1 MNMSYL
7 RRIQCSIVVL
17 LTFYIICVCGLHK
30 LSAFFV
36 SRWWKD
42 FKRSSEHNTTSEIR
56 SAEPQTPQ
64 ILTRRWILAAS
75 SRIGGECQHRPC
87 TSPAPESGPDELLN
101 SASSTTPESVHL
113 KLQEIQ
119 TSFPSSEDTKNP
131 RCENEVS
138 IVPRSN
144 TLLVS
149 EYRNVDTNE
158 LLLAIHGWNKTKLE
172 LFSQH
177 IYGINFS
184 QVPSLYSYDEVRDV
198 RTSYLPPHSS
208 YFIARG

>member
-1 MNMSYL
+1 MSYL

-17 LTFYIICVCGLHK
+17 LTFSIICVCGLHK

-56 SAEPQTPQ
+56 STGPQKPQ
-64 ILTRRWILAAS
+64 ILNRRWALAES
-75 SRIGGECQHRPC
+75 SRVGGECQHRSC
-87 TSPAPESGPDELLN
+87 TSPVESVPDKLLN
-101 SASSTTPESVHL
+101 SASPSLSTPESVHL

-119 TSFPSSEDTKNP
+119 TSFPSSEDSKNQTS
-131 RCENEVS
+131 ENEVS
-138 IVPRSN
+138 IVPRPN
-144 TLLVS
+144 TILVS

-158 LLLAIHGWNKTKLE
+158 LLIAIHGWNKTKLE

-184 QVPSLYSYDEVRDV
+184 QVPSLYSYDEVRNLKHLLS
-198 RTSYLPPHSS
+198 RPHSS
-208 YFIARG
+208 YFIARD